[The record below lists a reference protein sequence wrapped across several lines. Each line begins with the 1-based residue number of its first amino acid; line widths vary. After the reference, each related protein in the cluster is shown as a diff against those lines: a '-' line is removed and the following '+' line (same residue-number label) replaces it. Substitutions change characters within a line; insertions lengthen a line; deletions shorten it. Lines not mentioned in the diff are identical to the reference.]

1 MSMILDEKYHKEPM
15 GIELYLNGKDK
26 IEFKTVRAGL
36 RYAYRLL
43 TDNPRSKKK
52 NYYLHYTVPY
62 TKIKGSVES
71 GYYWIYRVRIDKG
84 PKMIICT
91 DDGYFFKMLKADGTI
106 GKPIYWKLGH
116 IRFV

>member
-1 MSMILDEKYHKEPM
+1 MILDEKNHKGPM
-15 GIELYLNGKDK
+15 GIELYLTGKDK

-52 NYYLHYTVPY
+52 DYSLYYTIPH

-71 GYYWIYRVRIDKG
+71 GSYHIYRIRIDKG

-91 DDGYFFKMLKADGTI
+91 DDGYIFKMLKADGTI
-106 GKPIYWKLGH
+106 GKPVYWQLGH
-116 IRFV
+116 ARFV